1 MQIEINGLLLEKEI
15 ANCENA
21 NTCNGCYFQENPHIE
36 GCNPNLCSDYKGCEI
51 QEMYIFKFISGKI
64 GAFDNQ
70 KIEKEIEI
78 QENKITERM
87 LKGRSVGG
95 TAGALN
101 RDIDNMG
108 KKLDNL
114 KSRLN
119 LQTALSFY
127 HEP

>member
-1 MQIEINGLLLEKEI
+1 MQIEINGLLFKKEI

-21 NTCNGCYFQENPHIE
+21 NTCNDCYFQDNPHIE
-36 GCNPNLCSDYKGCEI
+36 GCNPNLCSDYEGCEI
-51 QEMYIFKFISGKI
+51 KEMYIFKFISGKI

-70 KIEKEIEI
+70 KIEKEIKI

-87 LKGRSVGG
+87 LKGRSLGG

-114 KSRLN
+114 KATLN
-119 LQTALSFY
+119 LQTSFSFY

>member
-1 MQIEINGLLLEKEI
+1 
-15 ANCENA
+15 
-21 NTCNGCYFQENPHIE
+21 
-36 GCNPNLCSDYKGCEI
+36 
-51 QEMYIFKFISGKI
+51 
-64 GAFDNQ
+64 
-70 KIEKEIEI
+70 
-78 QENKITERM
+78 M

>member
-1 MQIEINGLLLEKEI
+1 MPNTDIRFENRGLRYKPVHVT
-15 ANCENA
+15 NA
-21 NTCNGCYFQENPHIE
+21 YAC
-36 GCNPNLCSDYKGCEI
+36 CEI
-51 QEMYIFKFISGKI
+51 KEMYIFKFISGKI
-64 GAFDNQ
+64 GFFDNQ

-78 QENKITERM
+78 QQNKITERM